1 MTVKKEKPV
10 LDKQNIKKLEAIL
23 STMKY
28 GSVTIYMQD
37 KKIVQIEKT
46 EKYRMVWAYN
56 NWLER
61 PEVVSE
67 EDSVHL
73 WFFVVL

>member
-10 LDKQNIKKLEAIL
+10 LDTQNIKKLEAIL

-46 EKYRMVWAYN
+46 EKYRMVWSYN

>member
-10 LDKQNIKKLEAIL
+10 LDTQNIKKLEAIL

-37 KKIVQIEKT
+37 KQIVQIEKT

>member
-10 LDKQNIKKLEAIL
+10 LNTQNIEKLESIL

-37 KKIVQIEKT
+37 KKM
-46 EKYRMVWAYN
+46 YR
-56 NWLER
+56 
-61 PEVVSE
+61 
-67 EDSVHL
+67 
-73 WFFVVL
+73 

>member
-1 MTVKKEKPV
+1 MIVKKEKPV
-10 LDKQNIKKLEAIL
+10 LDTQNIKKLEAIL

-46 EKYRMVWAYN
+46 EKYRMV
-56 NWLER
+56 
-61 PEVVSE
+61 
-67 EDSVHL
+67 
-73 WFFVVL
+73 

>member
-10 LDKQNIKKLEAIL
+10 LDTQNIKKLEAIL

>member
-1 MTVKKEKPV
+1 MKYFVRRVNCINRRSEMTVKKEKPV
-10 LDKQNIKKLEAIL
+10 LNTQNIEKLESIL

-46 EKYRMVWAYN
+46 EKYRMV
-56 NWLER
+56 
-61 PEVVSE
+61 
-67 EDSVHL
+67 
-73 WFFVVL
+73 